1 MRAIALVPLLI
12 ALTPRGP
19 HGPIGD
25 MASSGN
31 GLRTLPRHLPA
42 LDAPVFRRDE
52 IQSPWSG
59 RPPRGEILISPN
71 RSTIVGITSTDVPHE
86 FERSPARQL
95 AEITTAFRQLL
106 RESAQF
112 DQLGGRL
119 AGLADNN
126 FTNSSIS
133 LEWAPFPLPIQPYFD
148 SGIRAPSIFF
158 GGTKLASS
166 GRLRAYYPALRFLGM
181 TRA

>member
-1 MRAIALVPLLI
+1 MRAIALVPLLL

-31 GLRTLPRHLPA
+31 GLRTLPRHHGPA

-52 IQSPWSG
+52 IPSPWRVRLLRG
-59 RPPRGEILISPN
+59 RFLVSPN
-71 RSTIVGITSTDVPHE
+71 CSTIVGITPTDVSHE

-133 LEWAPFPLPIQPYFD
+133 LEWAPFPLPIQPSWAD
-148 SGIRAPSIFF
+148 R
-158 GGTKLASS
+158 
-166 GRLRAYYPALRFLGM
+166 R
-181 TRA
+181 

>member
-119 AGLADNN
+119 SEEMGERVQGMANRQRSLARS
-126 FTNSSIS
+126 TAAKR
-133 LEWAPFPLPIQPYFD
+133 LEGAVGP
-148 SGIRAPSIFF
+148 
-158 GGTKLASS
+158 
-166 GRLRAYYPALRFLGM
+166 
-181 TRA
+181 

>member
-52 IQSPWSG
+52 IQSPWSS

-86 FERSPARQL
+86 FERLMIADILTKAPARVVF
-95 AEITTAFRQLL
+95 IDLL
-106 RESAQF
+106 RLIDAYAQ
-112 DQLGGRL
+112 D
-119 AGLADNN
+119 
-126 FTNSSIS
+126 
-133 LEWAPFPLPIQPYFD
+133 
-148 SGIRAPSIFF
+148 GIAC
-158 GGTKLASS
+158 
-166 GRLRAYYPALRFLGM
+166 PA
-181 TRA
+181 

>member
-1 MRAIALVPLLI
+1 MRAIALVPLLV

-52 IQSPWSG
+52 IQSPWSS

-126 FTNSSIS
+126 STNSSIS
-133 LEWAPFPLPIQPYFD
+133 LEWAVEAATSPPRSSFRPLDTHVTSPTHSDPPPA
-148 SGIRAPSIFF
+148 R
-158 GGTKLASS
+158 
-166 GRLRAYYPALRFLGM
+166 ALRL
-181 TRA
+181 TAP